1 MPNQPTWKT
10 TEILPNS
17 LNDVRWQQPQ
27 FFPAPAASSH
37 TLQQAALLQ
46 QSTQALL
53 QNLPLSGLTPGV
65 PLAAQLPAGHI
76 ANLLQPGNNLL
87 GNGLQ
92 LPQRPLSMPA
102 PAPAAYQNAVPRV
115 AANGLPQQMQMQQMQ
130 QMMPPPAYVPP
141 RQPYANMQ
149 MPPPAP
155 QPVRTLPPVGFHQG
169 TPQQAF
175 QNSLAAHAAVH
186 PPPVIEIHDPIRA
199 ELLSLNKLMRNK
211 GAPPPVFG
219 KPTDGHAVGKYFY
232 SRPEL
237 ALTGMHRHFLSE
249 VSYTHQGVESLVLS
263 GSNSARADDHGE
275 RIYYRGAGT
284 QASQVAT
291 CLKALSMNVER
302 RRPIR
307 VLRVDKPKNDDA
319 QRRVDPADGRSHT
332 KQEFL
337 DFYKQDGMRRWE
349 AAKPPTGGDAE
360 EGESYRYDGLYH
372 CYKCEFGGGPNGLA
386 MQFVLIRQSG
396 QPPLPAGVG
405 EPLGSGAAGKDGMQK
420 HFARAAAQLALSGE
434 IERLP
439 PPTTKALPRAAE
451 EELLGDGGYGLGD
464 GSGGG
469 GSSASMLTVGE
480 AIKKLR
486 SIRAS
491 LLGELTPAEG
501 YALAKRSLLHEVE
514 LRSGVEM
521 IEGGGGGGKRQKA
534 F

>member
-1 MPNQPTWKT
+1 
-10 TEILPNS
+10 
-17 LNDVRWQQPQ
+17 
-27 FFPAPAASSH
+27 
-37 TLQQAALLQ
+37 
-46 QSTQALL
+46 
-53 QNLPLSGLTPGV
+53 
-65 PLAAQLPAGHI
+65 
-76 ANLLQPGNNLL
+76 
-87 GNGLQ
+87 
-92 LPQRPLSMPA
+92 
-102 PAPAAYQNAVPRV
+102 
-115 AANGLPQQMQMQQMQ
+115 
-130 QMMPPPAYVPP
+130 
-141 RQPYANMQ
+141 
-149 MPPPAP
+149 
-155 QPVRTLPPVGFHQG
+155 
-169 TPQQAF
+169 
-175 QNSLAAHAAVH
+175 
-186 PPPVIEIHDPIRA
+186 
-199 ELLSLNKLMRNK
+199 
-211 GAPPPVFG
+211 
-219 KPTDGHAVGKYFY
+219 
-232 SRPEL
+232 
-237 ALTGMHRHFLSE
+237 
-249 VSYTHQGVESLVLS
+249 
-263 GSNSARADDHGE
+263 
-275 RIYYRGAGT
+275 
-284 QASQVAT
+284 
-291 CLKALSMNVER
+291 
-302 RRPIR
+302 
-307 VLRVDKPKNDDA
+307 
-319 QRRVDPADGRSHT
+319 
-332 KQEFL
+332 
-337 DFYKQDGMRRWE
+337 MRRWE